1 MPCSLPDVSDIT
13 WRGRLAPRSAG
24 PKRQPGDRSA
34 DPEAMPALEGWPP
47 SPAREGPEHHGTPPS
62 KALLS
67 SPVKNGESP
76 GQEALA
82 PERLACLLLDAQ
94 RPPADLDR
102 GFLDRSRLRKV
113 RTLPRLPPDGPE
125 SGALCVSLTS
135 VKTQLPASEFSPPD
149 PKKAFPEG
157 KHSLSSFQTQPA
169 SRLWLERELE
179 LRRGGDKWV
188 GCGSPVRERPPPGSQ
203 GPRDAGGDLGTPEP
217 DEGTAA
223 GTGEPDRAAA
233 EQVGDRVPRALTG
246 ALRVLGIYPKEGGQP
261 QLHFSSLSCFKMGNQ
276 ARLCGVSFLSKAH
289 REQPFQKAQVLS
301 LGSALPVLALR
312 SVSKLDIEN
321 VG

>member
-1 MPCSLPDVSDIT
+1 MPCSPPDVSDIT

-24 PKRQPGDRSA
+24 PKRQPGDHSA

-47 SPAREGPEHHGTPPS
+47 SPAREGLEHPGTPPS

-76 GQEALA
+76 GHEGLA

-125 SGALCVSLTS
+125 SGALCLSLTS
-135 VKTQLPASEFSPPD
+135 VKTQLPASEFFPPD

-157 KHSLSSFQTQPA
+157 KHDLPSFQAQPA
-169 SRLWLERELE
+169 SRLWLERALE
-179 LRRGGDKWV
+179 LRREGDKRV
-188 GCGSPVRERPPPGSQ
+188 GGGSPVWESPPPGSK

-223 GTGEPDRAAA
+223 GAGEPDRAAT

-246 ALRVLGIYPKEGGQP
+246 ALRVLGIYPKEGVARAELRGP
-261 QLHFSSLSCFKMGNQ
+261 HTITTSMG
-276 ARLCGVSFLSKAH
+276 SI
-289 REQPFQKAQVLS
+289 
-301 LGSALPVLALR
+301 
-312 SVSKLDIEN
+312 SKL
-321 VG
+321 